1 MRIPKDNETE
11 QLVLGAIL
19 LDITAVHT
27 VIPSLQASVFFDP
40 RHRDIYTIIQK
51 LYEAGTPIDIITVT
65 RGLREINK
73 LESIGVAY
81 IPQLTGRV
89 ASTANIEV
97 WIAYLKELYMRRQL
111 LEISLKYHQ
120 LASDE
125 TVDVFD
131 MIDKLNSEIDA
142 ISGVAIKSE
151 VRHVSSAT
159 ATTLEALQ
167 LRQNSDTAV
176 SGIPSGIRDVDIK
189 IGGHQQTDL
198 MYMAGRPGMGKT
210 AMALTE
216 ILNMAQYGYPVA
228 FFSLEM
234 SNDQVVYRLASMICQ
249 IPAEKLMKYKLLPHE
264 TTGFVEAV
272 NILNRLPIYIDDTP
286 GVSVSEIKA
295 KIRRLRNKHK
305 IAAVFIDYIQLMT
318 SGNTARSQGMNREQE
333 LSTISRTLKIIA
345 KENNIAII
353 ALSQLS
359 RAVESRQDKRP
370 MLSDLRE
377 SGSLEQDAD
386 LVVFLFRPEYYG
398 MTTDDAGNNISGIG
412 EYIIAK
418 NRNGSIGIV
427 EMRFIPE
434 QMKYVSTQSF

>member
-1 MRIPKDNETE
+1 MKLSFDHETE

-19 LDITAVHT
+19 LDISAVHT
-27 VIPSLQASVFFDP
+27 VIPALNVSVFFDP
-40 RHRDIYTIIQK
+40 RHRDIYNVITK
-51 LYEAGTPIDIITVT
+51 LYESGKPVDLITVVH
-65 RGLREINK
+65 GLRETDKIDSVGAPY
-73 LESIGVAY
+73 LA
-81 IPQLTGRV
+81 QLTNRIS
-89 ASTANIEV
+89 STANIEV
-97 WIAYLKELYMRRQL
+97 WIGYLKELYMRRRL
-111 LEISLKYHQ
+111 AEITLKFHQ
-120 LASDE
+120 ESTDSTL
-125 TVDVFD
+125 DVFD
-131 MIDKLNSEIDA
+131 LVDKLSSEIDA
-142 ISGVAIKSE
+142 VSGVAVKSE
-151 VRHVSSAT
+151 VQHVSQAT
-159 ATTLEALQ
+159 ATTLEAVQ
-167 LRQNSDTAV
+167 HRQQSDTSI

-189 IGGHQQTDL
+189 IGGHQPTDL

-234 SNDQVVYRLASMICQ
+234 SNDQVIYRLASMICQ
-249 IPAEKLMKYKLLPHE
+249 IPAERLMKYKLAPHE
-264 TTGFVEAV
+264 TTGFVDAV

-305 IAAVFIDYIQLMT
+305 ISAVFIDYIQLMT
-318 SGNTARSQGMNREQE
+318 SGNVARSQGMNREQE

-398 MTTDDAGNNISGIG
+398 MTSDDAGNNISGIG